1 MIVSRKA
8 IPGLSYVNRAEQFA
22 YDADQGT
29 MTADNAWHTLS
40 LSAIVPANAKLVVV
54 RMRAANAS
62 ASRTFRMSK
71 VGFTN
76 SYSIASLTT
85 NVANIAVEQTAIIDC
100 TGQQIQYWLTTGSW
114 SAVGV
119 VVLGWFL

>member
-1 MIVSRKA
+1 MMLGRK
-8 IPGLSYVNRAEQFA
+8 PGLQYVNRAEQSA
-22 YDADQGT
+22 YDADQST

-40 LSAIVPANAKLVVV
+40 LAAIIPANAKLVVV

-62 ASRTFRMSK
+62 ASRTLRLSK
-71 VGFTN
+71 VGFTG
-76 SYSIASLTT
+76 SWSIASMTT

-100 TGQQIQYWLTTGSW
+100 SGQAIQYWLTSGAW
-114 SAVGV
+114 SAVGI